1 MKKVLLILSLLIV
14 ASGGALYALKGKS
27 QYEPGKYSLEIRPAD
42 RPFGVGSTLSYR
54 LPDQFGKAHRSSP
67 ETQTIA
73 FAFSKNA
80 GHILRSTM
88 EDKPAGYL
96 QKHRAVL
103 IADISGM
110 PTVIQNMFALPD
122 LRKSAYPM
130 LLIYDKEM
138 ARRLKEG
145 REGSRVV
152 VMRLQ
157 KGKVVAIEQADSP
170 KKLTALLE
178 R

>member
-14 ASGGALYALKGKS
+14 ASGGVLYALKGKS

-67 ETQTIA
+67 ETRTIA

-88 EDKPAGYL
+88 QGKPAGYL

-138 ARRLKEG
+138 AQRLKEG
-145 REGSRVV
+145 REGSQVV
-152 VMRLQ
+152 VMRLE

-170 KKLTALLE
+170 EKLTALLE